1 MSILKKVNETYGV
14 TVIANLHH
22 LEYAKEY
29 CNRIIGVNDGTVVF
43 DDKSEKLTEELV
55 EKIYANNEK
64 A

>member
-1 MSILKKVNETYGV
+1 MEILKKVNKTYNV

-29 CNRIIGVNDGTVVF
+29 CDRIIGVNNGTVIF
-43 DDKSEKLTEELV
+43 DDNSEKLTDKTV
-55 EKIYANNEK
+55 DKIYAAK